1 MITQQQLIKFEQQFD
16 ENPANAVAMNAAVQN
31 GIVKSAISY
40 EAFRQQRH
48 EFSVNIKQ
56 GEITNQKASGRC
68 WMFAAL
74 NVMRFEVMQKLNLET
89 FEFSQSYP
97 LFFDKLEKSNY
108 FLENILDTLDEPTAG
123 RLVSFL
129 LTDPM
134 GDGGQWDMFCGLVE
148 KYGVVPKDAMP
159 ESVSSSAT
167 REMDYYLTLKLR
179 EFACTLRTA
188 HEKGEALE
196 QLREKK
202 EQMLA
207 EIYKILCIS
216 LGKPPKDFCFETRDK
231 DGNFIRDAKITPQE
245 FFAKYVGWN
254 LDDYVSLINAPTAD
268 KPFGKTYSVRY
279 LGSVKEG
286 RAVRYLNLPIE
297 QLKAAAIAQMQDGK
311 PVWFGCD
318 VGKCSIRE
326 NGIMDLNVIQA
337 DQLFGLSFP
346 MDKAQRL
353 DYGHSLM
360 THAMVFLGVNLD
372 EQGRPNRWRVENS
385 WGKEPGKDGY
395 YVMSDDWF
403 TEYTYQVVVHKKY
416 LSSEALEQ
424 LKAEPILLEPWDP
437 MGSLAHCRA

>member
-1 MITQQQLIKFEQQFD
+1 MITNEQLQLFEQRLD
-16 ENPANAVAMNAAVQN
+16 ANPANAIAMNAVVHN
-31 GIVKSAISY
+31 GVVKSAISY

-48 EFSVNIKQ
+48 EFSVNIKT

-74 NVMRFEVMQKLNLET
+74 NVMRFEVMEKLKLET

-97 LFFDKLEKSNY
+97 LFFDKLEKANY
-108 FLENILDTLDEPTAG
+108 FLENILDTLDEPTGG

-159 ESVSSSAT
+159 ESSCSSAT

-188 HEKGEALE
+188 HQKGAGRQ
-196 QLREKK
+196 QLLEKK
-202 EQMLA
+202 EQMLE
-207 EIYKILCIS
+207 EIYKILCIC
-216 LGKPPKDFCFETRDK
+216 LGKPPKSFCFEARDV
-231 DGNFIRDAKITPQE
+231 DGNFIREAQITPKE
-245 FFAKYVGWN
+245 FFQKYVGWN
-254 LDDYVSLINAPTAD
+254 LEDYVSLINAPTRD

-286 RAVRYLNLPIE
+286 RPVRYLNLPVE
-297 QLKAAAIAQMQDGK
+297 QLKAAAIAQLKDGK

-326 NGIMDLNVIQA
+326 NGMMDLSVIRA
-337 DQLFGLSFP
+337 DQLFGVSFP
-346 MDKAQRL
+346 LNKAERL

-372 EQGRPNRWRVENS
+372 EQGKPNRWRVENS

-416 LSSEALEQ
+416 LSSEALAQ
-424 LKAEPILLEPWDP
+424 LEAEPVMLQPWDP
-437 MGSLAHCRA
+437 MGSLARCKA

>member
-1 MITQQQLIKFEQQFD
+1 MITPQQLIKFEQQFD
-16 ENPANAVAMNAAVQN
+16 ANPANAVAMNAAVQN

-40 EAFRQQRH
+40 EAFRRERH

-108 FLENILDTLDEPTAG
+108 FLENILDTLDEPTGG

-148 KYGVVPKDAMP
+148 KYGVVPKDAMR

-188 HEKGEALE
+188 HEKGAEME
-196 QLREKK
+196 QLRGSK

-207 EIYKILCIS
+207 EIYRILCIS
-216 LGKPPKDFCFETRDK
+216 LGKPPKEFCFETRDK

-268 KPFGKTYSVRY
+268 KPFGKTYSVKY

-297 QLKAAAIAQMQDGK
+297 QLKAAAIAQMQDGA

-326 NGIMDLNVIQA
+326 NGIMDLNVIRA
-337 DQLFGLSFP
+337 DQLFGVSFP

-416 LSSEALEQ
+416 LSQEALEQ

-437 MGSLAHCRA
+437 MGSLAKSK

>member
-1 MITQQQLIKFEQQFD
+1 MITKQQLAKFEQQFD
-16 ENPANAVAMNAAVQN
+16 QNPANAVAMNAAVQN

-40 EAFRQQRH
+40 EAFRRERH
-48 EFSVNIKQ
+48 EFSVNLKQ

-108 FLENILDTLDEPTAG
+108 FLENILDTLDEPTGG
-123 RLVSFL
+123 RLVCFL

-148 KYGVVPKDAMP
+148 KYGVVPKDAMR

-188 HEKGEALE
+188 YGKGESVQ

-202 EQMLA
+202 EQMFSQ
-207 EIYKILCIS
+207 IYNILCIS
-216 LGKPPKDFCFETRDK
+216 LGKPPKEFCFETRDK

-268 KPFGKTYSVRY
+268 KPFGKTYSVKY

-326 NGIMDLNVIQA
+326 NGIMDLNVIRA
-337 DQLFGLSFP
+337 DQLFGTSFP

-372 EQGRPNRWRVENS
+372 EQGKPNRWRVENS

-416 LSSEALEQ
+416 LSSQALKQ
-424 LKAEPILLEPWDP
+424 LEAEPILLEPWDP
-437 MGSLAHCRA
+437 MGSLAKCK

>member
-1 MITQQQLIKFEQQFD
+1 MITAQQLTKFEQQFD
-16 ENPANAVAMNAAVQN
+16 ANPANAVAMNAAVQN

-40 EAFRQQRH
+40 EAFRRERH

-108 FLENILDTLDEPTAG
+108 FLENILDTLDEPTGG

-148 KYGVVPKDAMP
+148 KYGVVPKDAMR

-188 HEKGEALE
+188 HEKGAAME
-196 QLREKK
+196 QLRGSK

-207 EIYKILCIS
+207 EIYRILCIS

-268 KPFGKTYSVRY
+268 KPFGKTYSVKY

-297 QLKAAAIAQMQDGK
+297 QLKAAAIAQMQDGA

-326 NGIMDLNVIQA
+326 NGIMDLNVIRA
-337 DQLFGLSFP
+337 DQLFGVSFP

-416 LSSEALEQ
+416 LSQEALEQ

-437 MGSLAHCRA
+437 MGSLARSK

>member
-1 MITQQQLIKFEQQFD
+1 MITPQQLIKFEQQFD
-16 ENPANAVAMNAAVQN
+16 ANPTNAVAMNAAVQN

-40 EAFRQQRH
+40 EAFRRERH
-48 EFSVNIKQ
+48 EFSINIKQ

-179 EFACTLRTA
+179 EFACVLRTA
-188 HEKGEALE
+188 HEQGETLE
-196 QLREKK
+196 QLRGRK

-207 EIYKILCIS
+207 EIYQILCIS
-216 LGKPPKDFCFETRDK
+216 LGNPPKDFCFETRDK
-231 DGNFIRDAKITPQE
+231 DGNFIRDARITPQE
-245 FFAKYVGWN
+245 FFAKYVGWS

-268 KPFGKTYSVRY
+268 KPFGKTYSVKY

-297 QLKAAAIAQMQDGK
+297 QLKAAAIAQMQDGA

-318 VGKCSIRE
+318 VGKHSDRS
-326 NGIMDLNVIQA
+326 GVMDMDILQVGA
-337 DQLFGLSFP
+337 LLSTEFT
-346 MDKAQRL
+346 MTKAERL
-353 DYGHSLM
+353 DYGQSLM
-360 THAMVFLGVNLD
+360 THAMVFQGVNLD
-372 EQGRPNRWRVENS
+372 DRPNRWRVENS
-385 WGKEPGKDGY
+385 WGKEPGEDGY

-403 TEYTYQVVVHKKY
+403 DQYVYQIVEQKKY
-416 LSSEALEQ
+416 LTSEQ
-424 LKAEPILLEPWDP
+424 LSAYAAEPIVLEPWDP
-437 MGSLAHCRA
+437 MGSLA

>member
-1 MITQQQLIKFEQQFD
+1 MITEKLLEKFDRQLE
-16 ENPANAVAMNAAVQN
+16 ENPAAAVAMNAVVQN
-31 GIVKSAISY
+31 GVVKSAISY

-56 GEITNQKASGRC
+56 GDITNQKASGRC

-74 NVMRFEVMQKLNLET
+74 NVMRFSAMGKLNMET

-97 LFFDKLEKSNY
+97 LFFDKLEKANY
-108 FLENILDTLDEPTAG
+108 FLENILDTLDEPTSG

-129 LTDPM
+129 LTEPM

-159 ESVSSSAT
+159 ESAASSAT

-188 HEKGEALE
+188 YGQGKTKERLA
-196 QLREKK
+196 EKK
-202 EQMLA
+202 EEMLS
-207 EIYKILCIS
+207 EIYKMLCIC
-216 LGKPPKDFCFETRDK
+216 LGKPPKTFCFEARDK
-231 DGNFIRDAKITPQE
+231 DGNFIREADITPKAFYE
-245 FFAKYVGWN
+245 KYVGWN
-254 LDDYVSLINAPTAD
+254 LEDYVSLINAPTED
-268 KPFGKTYSVRY
+268 KPFCQTYSVKY

-286 RAVRYLNLPIE
+286 RPVRYLNLPVE
-297 QLKAAAIAQMQDGK
+297 QLKAAAIAQLQDGA

-318 VGKCSIRE
+318 VGKCSIWQ
-326 NGIMDLNVIQA
+326 NGVMDLGVIQA
-337 DQLFGLSFP
+337 DQLFGVSFP
-346 MDKAQRL
+346 LTKAQRL

-372 EQGRPNRWRVENS
+372 SRGKPNRWRVENS
-385 WGKEPGKDGY
+385 WGKEPGKEGY

-403 TEYTYQVVVHKKY
+403 SEYTYQVVVHKKY
-416 LSSEALEQ
+416 LSSEALAQ
-424 LKAEPILLEPWDP
+424 LEAEPILLEPWDP
-437 MGSLAHCRA
+437 MGSLARVRA

>member
-1 MITQQQLIKFEQQFD
+1 MITAQQLTKFEQQFD
-16 ENPANAVAMNAAVQN
+16 ANPANAVAMNAAVQN

-40 EAFRQQRH
+40 EAFRRERH

-108 FLENILDTLDEPTAG
+108 FLENILDTLDEPTGG

-188 HEKGEALE
+188 HEQGETLE
-196 QLREKK
+196 QLRGRK

-207 EIYKILCIS
+207 EIYQILCIS
-216 LGKPPKDFCFETRDK
+216 LGKPPKEFCFETRDK

-268 KPFGKTYSVRY
+268 KPFGKTYSVKY

-297 QLKAAAIAQMQDGK
+297 QLKATAIAQMQDGA

-326 NGIMDLNVIQA
+326 NGIMDLNVIRA
-337 DQLFGLSFP
+337 DQLFGVSFP

-416 LSSEALEQ
+416 LSQEALEQ

-437 MGSLAHCRA
+437 MGSLAKSK

>member
-1 MITQQQLIKFEQQFD
+1 MITAQQLTKFEQQFD
-16 ENPANAVAMNAAVQN
+16 ANPANAVAMNAAVQN

-40 EAFRQQRH
+40 EAFRRERH

-108 FLENILDTLDEPTAG
+108 FLENILDTLDEPTGG

-148 KYGVVPKDAMP
+148 KYGVVPKDAMR

-188 HEKGEALE
+188 HEQGETLE
-196 QLREKK
+196 QLRGRK

-207 EIYKILCIS
+207 EIYQILCIS
-216 LGKPPKDFCFETRDK
+216 LGKPPKEFCFETRDK

-268 KPFGKTYSVRY
+268 KPFGKTYSVKY

-297 QLKAAAIAQMQDGK
+297 QLKAAAIAQMQDGA

-326 NGIMDLNVIQA
+326 NGIMDLNVIRA
-337 DQLFGLSFP
+337 DQLFGVSFP

-416 LSSEALEQ
+416 LSQEALEQ

-437 MGSLAHCRA
+437 MGSLAKSK

>member
-1 MITQQQLIKFEQQFD
+1 MITAQQLTKFEQQFD
-16 ENPANAVAMNAAVQN
+16 ANPANAVAMNAAVQN

-40 EAFRQQRH
+40 EAFRRERH

-108 FLENILDTLDEPTAG
+108 FLENILDTLDEPTGG

-148 KYGVVPKDAMP
+148 KYGVVPKDAMR

-188 HEKGEALE
+188 HEKGAEME
-196 QLREKK
+196 QLRGSK

-207 EIYKILCIS
+207 EIYRILCIS
-216 LGKPPKDFCFETRDK
+216 LGKPPKEFCFETRDK

-268 KPFGKTYSVRY
+268 KPFGKTYSVKY

-326 NGIMDLNVIQA
+326 NGIMDLNVIRA
-337 DQLFGLSFP
+337 DQLFGVSFP

-416 LSSEALEQ
+416 LSQEALEQ
-424 LKAEPILLEPWDP
+424 LKAEPILLESWDP
-437 MGSLAHCRA
+437 MGSLAKSK

>member
-1 MITQQQLIKFEQQFD
+1 MITAQQLTKFEQQFD
-16 ENPANAVAMNAAVQN
+16 ANPANAVAMNAAVQN

-40 EAFRQQRH
+40 EAFRRERH

-108 FLENILDTLDEPTAG
+108 FLENILDTLDEPTGG

-148 KYGVVPKDAMP
+148 KYGVVPKDAMR

-188 HEKGEALE
+188 HQKGAAME
-196 QLREKK
+196 QLRGSK

-207 EIYKILCIS
+207 EIYRILCIS

-231 DGNFIRDAKITPQE
+231 DGNFIRDARITPQE

-268 KPFGKTYSVRY
+268 KPFGKTYSVKY

-297 QLKAAAIAQMQDGK
+297 QLKAAAIAQMQDGA

-326 NGIMDLNVIQA
+326 NGIMDLNVIRA
-337 DQLFGLSFP
+337 DQLFGVSFP

-416 LSSEALEQ
+416 LSQEAQEQ

-437 MGSLAHCRA
+437 MGSLAKSK